1 MADLE
6 TREHE
11 LENPEPQN
19 GQDAA
24 IDYEALAAVKT
35 DLAKQREKLPALQLK
50 VAEIEVTMDDVAQVI
65 ELWTGVPAVK
75 IKETEYGRLQ
85 GLEDAL
91 KAHIIG
97 QDEAVHA
104 VAGAIKRARADLSS
118 RHRPASFIFVGPTGV
133 GKTELVKQLASQLFD
148 TVDPLISIDMSEY
161 MEKYAVSRLIG
172 SPPGYVGYDEAGQ
185 LTEKVRR
192 HPYSVVLFDEI
203 EKAHPDVMNILLQIL
218 DEGKIN
224 DAQGRTVDFS
234 NTVICMTSNAGS
246 TDQSGATGFGKKAEV
261 ASADR
266 SMKALQEFLRPEF
279 IGRVDEIITFKP
291 LSEEDLEKI
300 AALMLDEYKPG
311 LAAHGI
317 TLHYTQPAL
326 ADIVAE
332 SSTKYGAREL
342 RRTIRK
348 TIENRY
354 QTVPTTFQLWTSK
367 GSVADFKP
375 TKDHSYLAGGA
386 GEFLRVGENGE
397 LKHDTPKTELL
408 PQRKVDTYGRQ
419 FSMSRQ
425 AFINDDIGFITEVP
439 GLYAASAKR
448 TINKQVYSI
457 LVQNPAVFDGVPLF
471 NAAHNNLITAGAK
484 PSIDTMQAIML
495 KLLRQTDPFGEAITI
510 QPRYII
516 VPVGYGFLLS
526 QLLETQQIEVSGI
539 GSKTMNPLYN
549 YRNQL
554 QVIEEGTLNVLAGD
568 DAVPWFMVGD
578 PSYAKSIQVDYLNG
592 QETPTIRRSEVPGQL
607 GYVWDIWLDWGIT
620 AVDFRGIAKNPG
632 VTIE

>member
-1 MADLE
+1 MTIQEMIARQQEIVNGARAAGRDLTAE
-6 TREHE
+6 EQTEFNGLQRQIDAGQGGEPTGGAPAGGQRGAE
-11 LENPEPQN
+11 DPAQGGNPAPSDGQRGTGAPAAAPAAPDAGQAVTAERQRISDIVALCRQTGMEPDQYIRS
-19 GQDAA
+19 GA
-24 IDYEALAAVKT
+24 
-35 DLAKQREKLPALQLK
+35 
-50 VAEIEVTMDDVAQVI
+50 TMDTVRTAAL
-65 ELWTGVPAVK
+65 EHLMK
-75 IKETEYGRLQ
+75 HGRP
-85 GLEDAL
+85 
-91 KAHIIG
+91 
-97 QDEAVHA
+97 
-104 VAGAIKRARADLSS
+104 LSS
-118 RHRPASFIFVGPTGV
+118 RMNDDPGDNFRAAATDALLMRTGV
-133 GKTELVKQLASQLFD
+133 NVENPAQGVEQFRGMSLRDLAIECMARDGQGSTTELLRMGKDDLWTMACRQFFNPTSAF
-148 TVDPLISIDMSEY
+148 P
-161 MEKYAVSRLIG
+161 A
-172 SPPGYVGYDEAGQ
+172 
-185 LTEKVRR
+185 
-192 HPYSVVLFDEI
+192 
-203 EKAHPDVMNILLQIL
+203 IL
-218 DEGKIN
+218 DN
-224 DAQGRTVDFS
+224 
-234 NTVICMTSNAGS
+234 
-246 TDQSGATGFGKKAEV
+246 
-261 ASADR
+261 
-266 SMKALQEFLRPEF
+266 
-279 IGRVDEIITFKP
+279 
-291 LSEEDLEKI
+291 
-300 AALMLDEYKPG
+300 
-311 LAAHGI
+311 
-317 TLHYTQPAL
+317 
-326 ADIVAE
+326 
-332 SSTKYGAREL
+332 
-342 RRTIRK
+342 TIRK

-354 QTVPTTFQLWTSK
+354 RTVPTTFQLWTSK
-367 GSVADFKP
+367 GSVTDFKP

-386 GEFLRVGENGE
+386 GEFLLVGENGE

-457 LVQNPAVFDGVPLF
+457 LTKNPAIFDGVTLF
-471 NAAHNNLITAGAK
+471 NTAHNNLITTGAK

-495 KLLRQTDPFGEAITI
+495 KLLRQTDPFG

-516 VPVGYGFLLS
+516 GPVGYGFLLS